1 MSDMSEMEF
10 AKNVG
15 YAFIREYYNGNSRDP
30 ALLGHMYSKESTYMR
45 WVDGEAIHSIGAFG
59 VEDIRQQLEAQTKCK
74 YQLKYVDCTPSY
86 KGSILIT
93 VGGKMLYLE
102 GINKEFHQTF
112 IISPNATSPDTYYI
126 HNDMMRTFV
135 EEAPQYVA
143 EPAPVV
149 APTPPPP
156 SPPAPVAEP
165 APVYEEPVE
174 QLPAEEEQVQEAE
187 QVEEMVAEIVD
198 EPEPEPEQVIEEPVQ
213 EVAEPEPEP
222 VVEQVPEPVVEQEV
236 VEEKAEP
243 VAEPEPEVVEEVKPS
258 APKSWAAL
266 AATKSKAAAAPVQLV
281 RAPTEKRET
290 GNKIVDTTERKKGGD
305 RGGLGIEKYFPAGGK
320 GAKGAKGGKG
330 GKKDGET
337 RSREFSHGG
346 SLYVR
351 NLPKEFSDEDC
362 EKVFG
367 VFGKLS
373 GKTIKAA
380 DGYAFVDFETRGAM
394 EKALEKAQEKPISFA
409 GQALNVQEK
418 TKQPRKGDKDVRNTR
433 RERN

>member
-15 YAFIREYYNGNSRDP
+15 YAFIREYYNGNSRNP
-30 ALLGHMYSKESTYMR
+30 ALLGHMYSKESTFMR
-45 WVDGEAIHSIGAFG
+45 WSDGDAIHSIGAFG
-59 VEDIRQQLEAQTKCK
+59 VEDIRSQLEAQTKCK
-74 YQLKYVDCTPSY
+74 YQLTYVDCTPSY

-102 GINKEFHQTF
+102 GVNKEFHQTF

-135 EEAPQYVA
+135 EEAPQYVP

-156 SPPAPVAEP
+156 SPPAPAAEP
-165 APVYEEPVE
+165 VPVYEAPVE
-174 QLPAEEEQVQEAE
+174 QLPVEEEQVPE
-187 QVEEMVAEIVD
+187 QVEEMVADIVD
-198 EPEPEPEQVIEEPVQ
+198 EPEPEQEILAEEPAQ
-213 EVAEPEPEP
+213 EVAEPEVEPEVEAEP
-222 VVEQVPEPVVEQEV
+222 EAVVAEV

-243 VAEPEPEVVEEVKPS
+243 EPEVVEVVEEK
-258 APKSWAAL
+258 PKSWAGLVAK
-266 AATKSKAAAAPVQLV
+266 KSKATVVPVQMV
-281 RAPTEKRET
+281 RAPMEKRDNNET
-290 GNKIVDTTERKKGGD
+290 VKTMAKYGVSTEERKKGD
-305 RGGLGIEKYFPAGGK
+305 NRGALGIEKYFPAGGK
-320 GAKGAKGGKG
+320 GGAKGAGKG
-330 GKKDGET
+330 GAKGSKSPRT
-337 RSREFSHGG
+337 REFSHGG

-351 NLPKEFSDEDC
+351 NLPKDFSDDDC

-367 VFGKLS
+367 AFGKLS

-380 DGYAFVDFETRGAM
+380 EGYAFVDFETRGAM
-394 EKALEKAQEKPISFA
+394 EKALEKALEKPLSFG
-409 GQALNVQEK
+409 GQSLNVQEK
-418 TKQPRKGDKDVRNTR
+418 SKQPRKGDKDVRNTR